1 MSCQAILT
9 GPILLPGFVSEHC
22 RDLLAHLLTKN
33 PTNRFSIADIQQHPW
48 YCHDLPR
55 GAQVMNNNPL
65 VYEPQP
71 GLQSEDEIR
80 QLCETARVAPGR
92 KLTKIYSGLDED
104 RTVERDLEQQFD
116 DVMEGISA
124 SLQRSQIA

>member
-1 MSCQAILT
+1 
-9 GPILLPGFVSEHC
+9 
-22 RDLLAHLLTKN
+22 
-33 PTNRFSIADIQQHPW
+33 
-48 YCHDLPR
+48 
-55 GAQVMNNNPL
+55 
-65 VYEPQP
+65 
-71 GLQSEDEIR
+71 
-80 QLCETARVAPGR
+80 VAVGR

>member
-1 MSCQAILT
+1 MQAILT
-9 GPILLPGFVSEHC
+9 GPILLPGFVSESC

-33 PTNRFSIADIQQHPW
+33 PSNRFAIADIQKHPW
-48 YCHDLPR
+48 YCTDLPH

-65 VYEPQP
+65 VYTPQP
-71 GLQSEDEIR
+71 GLQTEAEIR
-80 QLCETARVAPGR
+80 KLCEDARTAPGR

-124 SLQRSQIA
+124 SLQRSQIS